1 MNKKKIGLLL
11 VLIVSVGISVSA
23 CSGRS
28 CHFRWADPEYREAR
42 TGPPPHAP
50 AHGYRHKHSNG
61 VELVYQ
67 SSTGVYLVAG
77 YSNYYFYNNK
87 YFRLKN
93 GSWEASVHLDRSWK
107 QVSEKKLPPG
117 LQKKKN
123 KGKKR
128 K

>member
-1 MNKKKIGLLL
+1 M
-11 VLIVSVGISVSA
+11 
-23 CSGRS
+23 
-28 CHFRWADPEYREAR
+28 HTD
-42 TGPPPHAP
+42 PPPHAP
-50 AHGYRHKHSNG
+50 AHGYRHKHSDG

-67 SSTGVYLVAG
+67 STTGLYLVSG

-87 YFRLKN
+87 YLRLKD
-93 GSWEASVHLDRSWK
+93 GLWEASVHFDRSLK
-107 QVSEKKLPPG
+107 PVSEKKLPPG